1 MMLRVEQLEPRDC
14 PSSAVDLWRARYA
27 GLSDVQLRD
36 HAADAA
42 ERARGM
48 VAQVEQMRTRDYGGS
63 LGRFR
68 YGVDMVKT
76 PLLTIRLRE
85 VRAEMQALT
94 AIQQQRG
101 R

>member
-1 MMLRVEQLEPRDC
+1 MTLCVEQLEPRDC

-27 GLSDVQLRD
+27 DLSNAELRAK
-36 HAADAA
+36 AADAA

-48 VAQVEQMRTRDYGGS
+48 IAQVEEMRARDYSGS

-68 YGVDMVKT
+68 QGADLLKT

-94 AIQQQRG
+94 QLARQRG